1 MPTPVQTADI
11 TVKPTVT
18 QPQPETSTSTPAV
31 TQTTRQITSEDI
43 KTHFMDISFGD
54 NPWINKKIPW
64 EISSGTAGDNDNDV
78 IQGFILEFNDLS
90 KSGKISENI
99 RDGTTGDLKI
109 KFISQEG
116 MNDISSDVKTFKF
129 NGITTA
135 KIDSGNIIYINNNL
149 KGDQRNHSILRSLY
163 YALGVKGET
172 LVYSDS
178 LFFYEENHN
187 TRLSF
192 IDKKAIELLFGQG
205 INNGMTVD
213 DVKKIMYFK

>member
-1 MPTPVQTADI
+1 
-11 TVKPTVT
+11 
-18 QPQPETSTSTPAV
+18 
-31 TQTTRQITSEDI
+31 
-43 KTHFMDISFGD
+43 MDISFGD

-116 MNDISSDVKTFKF
+116 MNDISSDVKTFKS

-135 KIDSGNIIYINNNL
+135 KIASGNIIYINNNL